1 MVQSC
6 HLSASEAVPKGMCL
20 SGGHLDGKGRQLLS
34 MCEMK
39 SSEVR
44 EQRRARRWPSA
55 LIFALGLT
63 ASGAG
68 LFGCESCSKPSPPG
82 ANASDAGAGLSPER
96 AQQVLARVGSRTIT
110 LGDYAAALDRMDPFE
125 RLRYQ
130 TEDRRQALLDE
141 MINVELLAREAERR
155 GLDRKPETVELIRQ
169 YQRDELLRRLRASL
183 PGPADLSAEQVSR
196 YYQEHRSEF
205 FDPELRRAAHI
216 ELKDEST
223 GRRVLGSALG
233 SSPDRWRELVLQ
245 HAPGSIAP
253 GDKTT
258 AGPPLEVPGDLGM
271 LSEAADGASPSTVPE
286 PVRKAVFAIAEEG
299 QVYPELVAHAG
310 RFHVVRL
317 VSKLEPH
324 QRSLAEVDS
333 LVRLR
338 LVQKLQADAE
348 AALIARLREKTN
360 VRIDEASLGQVT
372 PPTPAATAPGPS
384 GPSGSTAPPP

>member
-1 MVQSC
+1 
-6 HLSASEAVPKGMCL
+6 
-20 SGGHLDGKGRQLLS
+20 

-39 SSEVR
+39 PSDVR
-44 EQRRARRWPSA
+44 EQRRARQWPGA
-55 LIFALGLT
+55 LSLALGIVV
-63 ASGAG
+63 SGAG
-68 LFGCESCSKPSPPG
+68 LFGCESCSKPSAPG
-82 ANASDAGAGLSPER
+82 AKASDAGAELSPER
-96 AQQVLARVGSRTIT
+96 AQQVLARVGARTIT

-169 YQRDELLRRLRASL
+169 YQRDEVLRRLRASL
-183 PGPADLSAEQVSR
+183 PGPADLSPEQVSR

-223 GRRVLGSALG
+223 GRRVLGAALG
-233 SSPDRWRELVLQ
+233 SSPDRWRELVLE
-245 HAPGSIAP
+245 HAPASVAA

-258 AGPPLEVPGDLGM
+258 ARPPLEVPGDLGM
-271 LSEAADGASPSTVPE
+271 LSEAADASSPSKVPE
-286 PVRKAVFAIAEEG
+286 PVRKAVFAIAEAG

-317 VSKLEPH
+317 VSKLEPR
-324 QRSLAEVDS
+324 QRSLAEADS

-348 AALIARLREKTN
+348 ATLIARLRETTT
-360 VRIDEASLGQVT
+360 VRIDQASLEQV
-372 PPTPAATAPGPS
+372 PPPAPAATAPGPS
-384 GPSGSTAPPP
+384 APAPPP